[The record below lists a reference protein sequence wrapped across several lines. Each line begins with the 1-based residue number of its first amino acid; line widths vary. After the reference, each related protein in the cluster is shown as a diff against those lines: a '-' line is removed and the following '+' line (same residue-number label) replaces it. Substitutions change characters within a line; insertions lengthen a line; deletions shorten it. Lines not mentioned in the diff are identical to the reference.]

1 MMAQVVIAWE
11 VLTRICKNYLI
22 EAEGIL
28 LGVCIIY
35 TIVVPQGV
43 SGPLYIAVT
52 PVAFGY
58 YLAGNLIH
66 KAGRILKDKQIGE
79 KITGKG
85 NIVLLLVS
93 CALITV
99 LSLYNKPVLM
109 YENSY
114 GNVLISLVTA
124 FIGYYVLSDMAKL
137 MHENAF
143 LQWCGKNS
151 IIVYVVH
158 FSIVQGTRGILV
170 RLLPLPME
178 ILGWIVF
185 VGAVL
190 IVLAVGKSCE
200 SHFMFAFC
208 K

>member
-1 MMAQVVIAWE
+1 MVKNMK
-11 VLTRICKNYLI
+11 VLQINIFGNLSTGR
-22 EAEGIL
+22 
-28 LGVCIIY
+28 
-35 TIVVPQGV
+35 
-43 SGPLYIAVT
+43 IAV
-52 PVAFGY
+52 
-58 YLAGNLIH
+58 
-66 KAGRILKDKQIGE
+66 D
-79 KITGKG
+79 
-85 NIVLLLVS
+85 
-93 CALITV
+93 
-99 LSLYNKPVLM
+99 LYNVLK
-109 YENSY
+109 NNGH

-185 VGAVL
+185 VVAVL
-190 IVLAVGKSCE
+190 IVLAVGKICE
-200 SHFMFAFC
+200 RHFMFAFG